1 MTYASPVTEMSGR
14 RAGVVGTGLQS
25 AVRSVTRLPLPV
37 LVYVLCVIFPLSFSA
52 GPLVLTT
59 LRLLLMAMIVP
70 LTVQL
75 MMGRYGK
82 VILTDYLFFAHIL
95 WAGIALAVNN
105 PAQVVQQVGSV
116 GIEFIGGYVV
126 ARAYV
131 RTPEV
136 FLGLCRLLVVLV
148 FIHVPFAVVETLT
161 GRVILVELLDKIP
174 GLNTVRVVSTD
185 KRLGLDRVQSTFAH
199 PIHYGLFCSVVLSL
213 CFVGLKGV
221 MSNGGRTLASLVIL
235 LAGFLALSSGAL
247 SALALQIGL
256 ILWAWVFAQV
266 SWRWW
271 LLVALFALAYVV
283 IDILSNRTPIRVFMH
298 YMTFSAHT
306 GYWRILIFEWGFANV
321 VGSAEK
327 GIVGSPIFGL
337 GLNDWVRP
345 AFMYSGSMDNFWLV
359 MAVRYGLPGFFLIA
373 GGYIYA
379 LVRIMRRDFAS
390 DPGLSQLRL
399 AWVFTF
405 MGLTFVLCTV
415 HVWGNIYSF
424 VFFMFGAG
432 IWLITADPRSESTTP
447 ETDEAPRG
455 GLAYR
460 REFGT
465 PPVASPDP
473 SQRNRFSRF

>member
-1 MTYASPVTEMSGR
+1 MAYASPVSEMSDR
-14 RAGVVGTGLQS
+14 RAVTGGAGLQS
-25 AVRSVTRLPLPV
+25 VARLPLPV
-37 LVYVLCVIFPLSFSA
+37 LIYVLCVVFPLSFSA

-59 LRLLLMAMIVP
+59 LRLLLMAMIIP

-82 VILTDYLFFAHIL
+82 VILTDYMFFAHIL

-105 PAQVVQQVGSV
+105 PAQMIQQVGSV

-136 FLGLCRLLVVLV
+136 FLGLCRLLMVLV
-148 FIHVPFAVVETLT
+148 FIHFPFAVVETLT

-174 GLNTVRVVSTD
+174 GLNTVRVGLSD
-185 KRLGLDRVQSTFAH
+185 KRLGLDRVQSTFDH
-199 PIHYGLFCSVVLSL
+199 PIHFGLFCSVVLSM

-221 MSNGGRTLASLVIL
+221 MTNGGRTLASLVIL
-235 LAGFLALSSGAL
+235 MTGFLALSSGAL
-247 SALALQIGL
+247 TALALQVGL
-256 ILWAWVFAQV
+256 ILWAWAFARL

-271 LLVALFALAYVV
+271 LLSALFALAYVV
-283 IDILSNRTPIRVFMH
+283 IDLLSNRTPIHVFLH

-306 GYWRILIFEWGFANV
+306 AYWRIIIFEWGLANV

-359 MAVRYGLPGFFLIA
+359 MAVRYGLPGFLLLA
-373 GGYIYA
+373 GGYIYG
-379 LVRIMRRDFAS
+379 LVKIVRRDFSA
-390 DPGLSQLRL
+390 DPLLSQLRL

-415 HVWGNIYSF
+415 HVWSNIYSF
-424 VFFMFGAG
+424 VFFMYGAG
-432 IWLITADPRSESTTP
+432 IWLMTAEPRSEGAVAKAK
-447 ETDEAPRG
+447 DAPREEH
-455 GLAYR
+455 AYR
-460 REFGT
+460 RNLGPQPAST
-465 PPVASPDP
+465 PTSPRR
-473 SQRNRFSRF
+473 SRFSRF

>member
-1 MTYASPVTEMSGR
+1 MAFASSATEMSGG
-14 RAGVVGTGLQS
+14 RAGTGGTGLQVAVQS
-25 AVRSVTRLPLPV
+25 ASHLPLPV
-37 LVYVLCVIFPLSFSA
+37 LIYVLCVVFPLSFSA

-59 LRLLLMAMIVP
+59 LRLLLMTMIIP

-105 PAQVVQQVGSV
+105 PGQMIEHVGSV

-126 ARAYV
+126 GRAYV

-136 FLGLCRLLVVLV
+136 FLGLCRLLVTLV
-148 FIHVPFAVVETLT
+148 FVHVPFAVLETLT
-161 GRVILVELLDKIP
+161 GRVLLVELLDKIP
-174 GLNTVRVVSTD
+174 GLDTVQIVSND

-199 PIHYGLFCSVVLSL
+199 PIHFGLFCSVVLSL

-221 MSNGGRTLASLVIL
+221 MTTGGRTLASLIIFMT
-235 LAGFLALSSGAL
+235 GFLALSSGAL
-247 SALALQIGL
+247 SALALQVGL
-256 ILWAWVFAQV
+256 ILWAWVFARA

-283 IDILSNRTPIRVFMH
+283 VDILSNRTPIRVFMH
-298 YMTFSAHT
+298 YMTFSPYT
-306 GYWRILIFEWGFANV
+306 GYVRILIFEWGFANV
-321 VGSAEK
+321 VGSADK

-337 GLNDWVRP
+337 GLEDWVRP
-345 AFMYSGSMDNFWLV
+345 AWMISGSMDNFWLV
-359 MAVRYGLPGFFLIA
+359 VTVRYGLPGFLLLA
-373 GGYIYA
+373 VGYIHA
-379 LVRIMRRDFAS
+379 LAKVMRRDFSA
-390 DPGLSQLRL
+390 DPVLTQLRL

-415 HVWGNIYSF
+415 HVWGNVYSF

-432 IWLITADPRSESTTP
+432 IWLITADPRSEGAEP
-447 ETDEAPRG
+447 ETGPASQE
-455 GLAYR
+455 GLVYR
-460 REFGT
+460 RDLGVA
-465 PPVASPDP
+465 PVPDP
-473 SQRNRFSRF
+473 ATPRRSRFSRF